1 MKKYLIF
8 IGSFILL
15 YFVCQ
20 WLSGMLLTLQ
30 YDPETGGGA
39 GSRPYQLLVLIGIA
53 TVSYFLSRLPDR
65 KQGETYRAS

>member
-15 YFVCQ
+15 YLVYQ

-30 YDPETGGGA
+30 YDPETGGA
-39 GSRPYQLLVLIGIA
+39 GSGPSQLLVLIGIA

-65 KQGETYRAS
+65 KQGETYRAT